1 MSHCKF
7 IISSTL
13 AFLFI
18 TFVTFPVT
26 TTVAQDSGNSASS
39 QGLLEEII
47 VTARKREE
55 NLMDIPESVVAISGL
70 NIDRQNIKSLEDVG
84 LLVPSLNL
92 SARADGFPNV
102 SMRGLGSFGNTQGVG
117 FYLDDVQVF
126 SDASSRFGDMERI
139 EVLKGPQGTLYGG
152 SNIGGAIKFVSVRPD
167 PDESSGRV
175 KALVG
180 EQGITDLELSV
191 NAPLENGWALRAF
204 AFTNDN
210 DGYLKNRNTARV
222 NGLSTTND
230 PDVGASNEDGVRIS
244 MAGPLN
250 YFRDNLSAYFAVRYN
265 DYEGPNNVWIR
276 DLDKNELSHSNIVDT
291 TQNPRHE
298 RDTVSAMLELTWE
311 MDGMDVTFIT
321 SHTDTDST
329 RYTDLDI
336 REEYLLDLIRPE
348 EMKVTTQEI
357 RFTSTDDGPLQ
368 WLAGIYFSKFDEGM
382 MSDLIWFDARA
393 VGDNFSGPLGC
404 ALGMPTCSGVW
415 AGEIIPLSQE
425 QETINTDFEWRNRDK
440 NHVAGFFNIT
450 REMDNDMELGFGL
463 RIDRWENSS
472 ANLATGLASD
482 KSHTEVLPRFSVS
495 KTLDDDSMLYFTAAQ
510 GYEPGGYNLAN
521 FENESGLHGFDAE
534 EATSLEIG
542 WKGTSS
548 DGRMVATVA
557 AFFIDYDDRQI
568 EYQAES
574 PSGGVIEGIINLG
587 NSEMKGLEASLTMV
601 VNDNLN
607 LSLSGGW
614 VDAEWKDGA
623 SAGGVDLS
631 GTTPPVVPDF
641 GANLALDYQTPI
653 SNQRDFIAGMQISHN
668 GEYEGL
674 QAWDPVT
681 NPSYLIV
688 NAQMGVVGDNWE
700 LMFSMKNLLDEDYY
714 MDVQHFPN
722 YHLLDGGDNV
732 VIGTLGQP
740 RLFTVSY
747 SYSF

>member
-1 MSHCKF
+1 MNYFKTLT
-7 IISSTL
+7 STTL
-13 AFLFI
+13 VLFFSVLMMI
-18 TFVTFPVT
+18 PFA
-26 TTVAQDSGNSASS
+26 TTVAQDSGNAASN

-152 SNIGGAIKFVSVRPD
+152 SNIGGAIKFVSARPD
-167 PDESSGRV
+167 PDEFSGRV

-180 EQGITDLELSV
+180 EQSIMDIEASM
-191 NAPLENGWALRAF
+191 NIPMANGWAMRAF
-204 AFTNDN
+204 AFSNEN

-230 PDVGASNEDGVRIS
+230 PNVGASEEDGMRLS
-244 MAGPLN
+244 MAGPVN
-250 YFRDNLSAYFAVRYN
+250 DNLSAYFAVRYN

-291 TQNPRHE
+291 TQNPRHIRE
-298 RDTVSAMLELTWE
+298 TVSAMLELTWE
-311 MDGMDVTFIT
+311 MDGMDVMFIT

-348 EMKVTTQEI
+348 DMKVSTQEI
-357 RFTSTDDGPLQ
+357 RFTSTDDGPVQ
-368 WLAGIYFSKFDEGM
+368 WLAGIYFSRFDEKM

-425 QETINTDFEWRNRDK
+425 EETINTDFEWRNRDK
-440 NHVAGFFNIT
+440 DHVAGFFNIT

-472 ANLATGLASD
+472 SNLASGLSSD

-548 DGRMVATVA
+548 DGRVLATVA

-574 PSGGVIEGIINLG
+574 PSGGVIEGIVNLG
-587 NSEMKGLEASLTMV
+587 DSEQKGLEASVTMV

-614 VDAEWKDGA
+614 VDAEWKPGA

-641 GANLALDYQTPI
+641 GVNLNVDYQTPI
-653 SNQRDFIAGMQISHN
+653 SNQRDFIAGFQISHN

-681 NPSYLIV
+681 NPDYMIV

-722 YHLLDGGDNV
+722 YHLLDGGDSI

>member
-1 MSHCKF
+1 MSYFKTFTYSNFVLFF
-7 IISSTL
+7 IML
-13 AFLFI
+13 AM
-18 TFVTFPVT
+18 FPASKPM
-26 TTVAQDSGNSASS
+26 AQDAGNAAAN

-55 NLMDIPESVVAISGL
+55 NLMDIPESVVAISGQD
-70 NIDRQNIKSLEDVG
+70 IDRQNIKSLEDVG

-152 SNIGGAIKFVSVRPD
+152 SNIGGAIKFVSARPD
-167 PDESSGRV
+167 PDEFSGRV

-180 EQGITDLELSV
+180 EQGITDLELSM
-191 NAPLENGWALRAF
+191 NIPMAADGWAMRAF

-230 PDVGASNEDGVRIS
+230 PDVGASNEDGLRLS
-244 MAGPLN
+244 MAGPIN
-250 YFRDNLSAYFAVRYN
+250 DNLSAYFAVRYN

-276 DLDKNELSHSNIVDT
+276 DLDKNELSYSNIVDT

-440 NHVAGFFNIT
+440 DHVAGFFNIT

-482 KSHTEVLPRFSVS
+482 KSHTEILPRFSLS
-495 KTLDDDSMLYFTAAQ
+495 KTLDDDSMLYLTAAQ

-521 FENESGLHGFDAE
+521 FENEAGLHGFDAE

-542 WKGTSS
+542 WKGTLS
-548 DGRMVATVA
+548 DGRVVATVA

-574 PSGGVIEGIINLG
+574 PSGGVIEGIVNLG
-587 NSEMKGLEASLTMV
+587 DSEQKGLEASVTMV

-614 VDAEWKDGA
+614 IDAEWKPGA

-722 YHLLDGGDNV
+722 YHLLDGGDSV
-732 VIGTLGQP
+732 VLGTLGQP

>member
-1 MSHCKF
+1 
-7 IISSTL
+7 
-13 AFLFI
+13 
-18 TFVTFPVT
+18 
-26 TTVAQDSGNSASS
+26 
-39 QGLLEEII
+39 
-47 VTARKREE
+47 
-55 NLMDIPESVVAISGL
+55 VAISAL
-70 NIDRQNIKSLEDVG
+70 NIDRQNIKSLEDIG

-167 PDESSGRV
+167 PDEFSGRV

-180 EQGITDLELSV
+180 EQSIKDIEASM
-191 NAPLENGWALRAF
+191 NIPMANGWAMRAF
-204 AFTNDN
+204 AFTNEN

-230 PDVGASNEDGVRIS
+230 PNVGASEEDGMRFS

-250 YFRDNLSAYFAVRYN
+250 DNLSAYFAVRYN

-276 DLDKNELSHSNIVDT
+276 DLDKNELSYSNIVDT
-291 TQNPRHE
+291 TQNPRHMRE
-298 RDTVSAMLELTWE
+298 TVSSMLELTWE

-348 EMKVTTQEI
+348 DMKVSTQEI
-357 RFTSTDDGPLQ
+357 RFTSTDDGPVQ
-368 WLAGIYFSKFDEGM
+368 WLAGIYFSRFDEKM
-382 MSDLIWFDARA
+382 MSDLIWFDARG

-440 NHVAGFFNIT
+440 DHVAGFFNIT
-450 REMDNDMELGFGL
+450 REMDNNMEIGFGL

-472 ANLATGLASD
+472 ANLATGLAS
-482 KSHTEVLPRFSVS
+482 SQSQTEILPRLSLS

-521 FENESGLHGFDAE
+521 FENESGLHGFNAE

-548 DGRMVATVA
+548 NGRMVATVA
-557 AFFIDYDDRQI
+557 AFFIDYQDRQI

-574 PSGGVIEGIINLG
+574 PSGGVIEGIVNLG
-587 NSEMKGLEASLTMV
+587 NSEMTGLEASMTMA

-614 VDAEWKDGA
+614 VDAEWKAGA
-623 SAGGVDLS
+623 TAGGVDLS
-631 GTTPPVVPDF
+631 GATPPVVPDF
-641 GANLALDYQTPI
+641 GANLALDYQVPI
-653 SNQRDFIAGMQISHN
+653 PNQRDFIAGIQISHN

-700 LMFSMKNLLDEDYY
+700 LIFSMKNLMDEDYY

>member
-1 MSHCKF
+1 MSHFKTFTYSTWALFF
-7 IISSTL
+7 IML
-13 AFLFI
+13 A
-18 TFVTFPVT
+18 TFPAST
-26 TTVAQDSGNSASS
+26 PMAQDTGNAAAN

-55 NLMDIPESVVAISGL
+55 NLMDIPESVVAISGQD
-70 NIDRQNIKSLEDVG
+70 IDRQNIKNLEDVG

-92 SARADGFPNV
+92 SVRADGYPNV
-102 SMRGLGSFGNTQGVG
+102 SMRGLGAFGNTQGVG

-126 SDASSRFGDMERI
+126 SDASSRFGDLERI

-167 PDESSGRV
+167 PDEFSGRV
-175 KALVG
+175 KGLIG
-180 EQGITDLELSV
+180 EQGIRDIEASV
-191 NAPLENGWALRAF
+191 NSPMDNGWAMRAF
-204 AFTNDN
+204 AFSVEN

-230 PDVGASNEDGVRIS
+230 PNVGASEEEGLRLS
-244 MAGPLN
+244 FAGPVN
-250 YFRDNLSAYFAVRYN
+250 DNLSAYLSLRYN

-276 DLDKNELSHSNIVDT
+276 DLDKNDLSYSNIVDT

-298 RDTVSAMLELTWE
+298 RETVSAMLELTWE
-311 MDGMDVTFIT
+311 LDGMDVTFIA
-321 SHTDTDST
+321 SHTDTEST

-348 EMKVTTQEI
+348 DMKVSTQEI
-357 RFTSTDDGPLQ
+357 RFTSTDSGPMQ
-368 WLAGIYFSKFDEGM
+368 WLAGIYFSKFDEKM

-425 QETINTDFEWRNRDK
+425 EQTINTDFEWRNRDK
-440 NHVAGFFNIT
+440 DHVAGFVNVT
-450 REMDNDMELGFGL
+450 YEMDNDIELGVGL
-463 RIDRWENSS
+463 RVDRWKNAS
-472 ANLATGLASD
+472 ANLASGLTSS
-482 KSHTEVLPRFSVS
+482 KNSTEILPRLSVS
-495 KTLDDDSMLYFTAAQ
+495 KLLEDDSMVYFTAAQ

-521 FENESGLHGFDAE
+521 FANESGLHGFGAE

-542 WKGTSS
+542 WKGASS
-548 DGRMVATVA
+548 DGRWLATVA
-557 AFFIDYDDRQI
+557 AFFIDYDNRQI

-574 PSGGVIEGIINLG
+574 PQGGVIEGIVNLG
-587 NSEMKGLEASLTMV
+587 DSEQKGLEASVTMV
-601 VNDNLN
+601 LNDNLN

-614 VDAEWKDGA
+614 VDAEWKTGA
-623 SAGGVDLS
+623 SAAGVDLS

-641 GANLALDYQTPI
+641 GANLVLDYQTPI
-653 SNQRDFIAGMQISHN
+653 PNGRDFIAGVQISHN
-668 GEYEGL
+668 GTYEGL

-681 NPSYLIV
+681 NPSYVIV
-688 NAQMGVVGDNWE
+688 NAQLGIVGDNWE

-722 YHLLDGGDNV
+722 YHLLDGGDNI